1 MRYLRTRRDDGI
13 TFRRSNDSGLAV
25 YSDSN
30 FADPDDP
37 ELWATSGTVV
47 TYRGIPVAW
56 RSKRQPGSTD
66 STHHAEL
73 LALHQSTKMAL
84 KFRYLLE
91 EMGLTE
97 RGLTPIYVDNEAV
110 KFTAYHETIMDKN
123 RHIKSKYF
131 MIQDHVNKELS
142 VTWLR
147 GTHNPADMLTK
158 ALPATDHRKH
168 TDLLLSG
175 IEQATPP
182 KPSGRGG
189 VPQPNGPPRPD
200 SPPEGRA
207 KIPTEGKSTQLSAR
221 AELTRE
227 PVLRLPSEP
236 VLGIL
241 G

>member
-1 MRYLRTRRDDGI
+1 
-13 TFRRSNDSGLAV
+13 
-25 YSDSN
+25 
-30 FADPDDP
+30 
-37 ELWATSGTVV
+37 
-47 TYRGIPVAW
+47 
-56 RSKRQPGSTD
+56 
-66 STHHAEL
+66 
-73 LALHQSTKMAL
+73 MAL

-189 VPQPNGPPRPD
+189 CRNLMGHRGPTPRPRGEPK
-200 SPPEGRA
+200 SLP
-207 KIPTEGKSTQLSAR
+207 KGK
-221 AELTRE
+221 
-227 PVLRLPSEP
+227 VPSYPLERNLHASRFSDCQAEP